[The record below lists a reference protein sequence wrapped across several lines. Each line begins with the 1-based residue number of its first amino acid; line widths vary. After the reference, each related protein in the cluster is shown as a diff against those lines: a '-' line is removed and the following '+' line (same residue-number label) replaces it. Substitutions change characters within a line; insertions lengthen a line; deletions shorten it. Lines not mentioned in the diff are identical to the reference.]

1 MRVGFTHLSGFAG
14 IEHSLDLSASTVEE
28 HVNSIFGKLR
38 LADAPVHRRVAAVLA
53 FLRDAWPAWP
63 PGRSPVVGR
72 GKWLT
77 LIELFGSH
85 RAARTVA

>member
-1 MRVGFTHLSGFAG
+1 MGRRMAP
-14 IEHSLDLSASTVEE
+14 
-28 HVNSIFGKLR
+28 
-38 LADAPVHRRVAAVLA
+38 DAAIALPE
-53 FLRDAWPAWP
+53 
-63 PGRSPVVGR
+63 GVVGR